1 MNDQL
6 YQIIQA
12 LADGAYHTGKSIGQ
26 QHDITRSAVWK
37 YMKQLPEKEIV
48 LASSRS
54 QGYRIPGGLSL
65 LDEHTIATHL
75 DAITRARLCDI
86 HVVPETTST
95 TQHVLT
101 VGNHPGQPG
110 TVCFAEYQTQGKG
123 RRERS
128 WRAPFASGLLCSLTW
143 RFHAG
148 FSALAGL
155 SLMTGL
161 SLYQALKKASI
172 GEGLGVKWPND
183 LVYRGKKV
191 AGVLTEFRGE
201 GYGET
206 QVVISFGI
214 NIAVPHHFMADATFP
229 WTDVAHMIASPP
241 DRNTLAA
248 QVLNQLVTN
257 LVKFEQHGFGAFL
270 ADWRTADATLG
281 KSVKLLGLDQETY
294 GVVEGITPLG
304 ELLIRLEH
312 GQVQAFHFGE
322 ISLRNT
328 QGGYV

>member
-1 MNDQL
+1 MNQQL

-12 LADGAYHTGKSIGQ
+12 LADGAYHTGQSIGQ

-37 YMKQLPEKEIV
+37 YMQQLPEKEIL

-54 QGYRIPGGLSL
+54 QGYCISGGLSL
-65 LDEHTIATHL
+65 LNEQTIATHL
-75 DAITRARLCDI
+75 NTDTRARLCDI

-101 VGNHPGQPG
+101 LGNHPGQSG

-128 WRAPFASGLLCSLTW
+128 WRSPFASGLLCSLTW

-161 SLYQALKKASI
+161 SLYQALKQAGV

-183 LVYRGKKV
+183 LVYRGKKI

-206 QVVISFGI
+206 QVVISFGM
-214 NIAVPHHFMADATFP
+214 NISIAQQFMADAPFP
-229 WTDVAHMIASPP
+229 WTDVASITAHKP
-241 DRNTLAA
+241 DRNLIAA
-248 QVLNQLVTN
+248 QVLNQLVAN

-270 ADWRTADATLG
+270 ADWQTADATLG
-281 KSVKLLGLDQETY
+281 RSVKLLGLDQETY

-322 ISLRNT
+322 ISLRNA

>member
-1 MNDQL
+1 MNQQL

-12 LADGAYHTGKSIGQ
+12 LADGAYHTGQSIGQ

-37 YMKQLPEKEIV
+37 YMQQLPEKEV
-48 LASSRS
+48 MLESSRS
-54 QGYRIPGGLSL
+54 QGYCIPGGLSL

-75 DAITRARLCDI
+75 DAGTRARLCDI

-101 VGNHPGQPG
+101 MGNHPGQPG

-128 WRAPFASGLLCSLTW
+128 WRAPFASGLLCSMTW
-143 RFHAG
+143 HFNAG

-155 SLMTGL
+155 SLVTGL
-161 SLYQALKKASI
+161 SLYQALKHYGAS
-172 GEGLGVKWPND
+172 EGLGVKWPND
-183 LVYRGKKV
+183 LVYRSEKV

-206 QVVISFGI
+206 QVVISFGM
-214 NIAVPHHFMADATFP
+214 NISVPKQFMADVTFP
-229 WTDVAHMIASPP
+229 WTDVAYMVATPP
-241 DRNTLAA
+241 DRNAIAA
-248 QVLNQLVTN
+248 QVLNQLVAN
-257 LVKFEQHGFGAFL
+257 LMIFEQQGFGAFL
-270 ADWRTADATLG
+270 EDWQTADATLG
-281 KSVKLLGLDQETY
+281 KSVKLLGLNQETF

-322 ISLRNT
+322 ISLRNA
-328 QGGYV
+328 QGGYI